1 MKTLKSVSALLLALI
16 MVLSLAVPAM
26 AAEQTYTLTI
36 NNESNGH
43 TYEAYQI
50 FSGTLAEK
58 DGKQILSDVKWGTG
72 INGDALLQAIA
83 AEPKLNMLHGATN
96 AESLANKLESVTV
109 DSEYIDLFARIAG
122 SHLVAVSAESKDV
135 NDHYEITGLSAGYYL
150 IKDKDNTLD
159 GAESEAYTKYIV
171 YVLKDQTV
179 TPKSSVPSVDK
190 SINDTLGGTYGEHE
204 DFDISDTAYYKW
216 VGTLPSN
223 LKDYTTYTYTFKDE
237 LPQGIR
243 YTKFEQVYIE
253 GSDGNTVHV
262 FYDVND
268 ESTENDTMPAGM
280 TATIEGNKVTLR
292 IDNLLTLYPSI
303 LATHKVVVKYSAMVN
318 RDALV
323 VDAMTNSVYLEY
335 SNNPYDAAD
344 FGKTPDDVAHAFTF
358 KIDVDKYDADNSD
371 IKLEGAEFK
380 LYYERVE
387 NVDGTDTTVQH
398 FAKVI
403 TEEFVYVTD
412 EDGKVVE
419 PKQLRPE
426 EERKI
431 NGVAADGDDVGVIY
445 GWTTNEKDAS
455 ILDTDEYGKLT
466 VKGLDSGIYYLKET
480 KAPVGYNLMETPV
493 MIEIIPTYSE
503 DGDEVSV
510 NYKVDSV
517 SQSTST
523 VGVRNSSGSTLPSTG
538 GMGTTLFY
546 VFGSIMVLAAV
557 ILLVTKKRMSAE
569 A

>member
-523 VGVRNSSGSTLPSTG
+523 VGVRNSSGSTLPVTG

-546 VFGSIMVLAAV
+546 ILGSILFVGAA
-557 ILLVTKKRMSAE
+557 ILLIAKKRMRAE

>member
-109 DSEYIDLFARIAG
+109 DSEHIDLFARIAG
-122 SHLVAVSAESKDV
+122 SHLVAVSGECKDV

-150 IKDKDNTLD
+150 IKDKDNSLD

-223 LKDYTTYTYTFKDE
+223 LKDYTTYTYTFKDD
-237 LPQGIR
+237 LPQGIQ

-280 TATIEGNKVTLR
+280 TATIEGDKVTLR

-335 SNNPYDAAD
+335 SNNPYDTAD

-358 KIDVDKYDADNSD
+358 KIDIDKYDADNSD
-371 IKLEGAEFK
+371 IKLEGAEFE

-387 NVDGTDTTVQH
+387 KIDGTDTTVQH

-431 NGVAADGDDVGVIY
+431 NGVAAEGDDVGVIY

-455 ILDTDEYGKLT
+455 VLDTDEYGKLT

-493 MIEIIPTYSE
+493 MIEIIPTYTE
-503 DGDEVSV
+503 DGSAVSV

-557 ILLVTKKRMSAE
+557 VLLVTKKRMSVE